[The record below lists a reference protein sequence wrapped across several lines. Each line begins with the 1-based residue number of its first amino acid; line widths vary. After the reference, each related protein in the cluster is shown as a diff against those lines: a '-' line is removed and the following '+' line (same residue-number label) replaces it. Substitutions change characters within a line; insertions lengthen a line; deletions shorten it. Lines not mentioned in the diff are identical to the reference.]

1 MKSTFFK
8 LIVWGLTPVSVIA
21 SLTAYTYAIMTGN
34 HAEIGMLIVTML
46 ILVIS
51 IGAERCMPFNA
62 QWNQARQDRST
73 DYTSFAVLAGV
84 VQPTLKWLSPLFV
97 VGVYAWL
104 DSHSLALFSD
114 MGLVLQIAIATLLAE
129 LGKYAVHRWHH
140 ANPRLWWLHALHHS
154 SMRLY
159 SINGF
164 RTHPLEYAIKHTLSM
179 LPLILL
185 GMPAEAL
192 LGYIALTQPVQ
203 MLQHV
208 NLPLRHGWLNYIFS
222 TNELHRWHHSTV
234 AQEANSN
241 YGSAIVLWD
250 IVFGTYRKAVQAD
263 GQTAPVSIGL
273 FATTHYPA
281 ARPFFTQVVSMF
293 SPGCCKPA

>member
-1 MKSTFFK
+1 MKNTFSK
-8 LIVWGLTPVSVIA
+8 MIIWGLTPVAVLA
-21 SLTAYTYAIMTGN
+21 SLAAYTHAIMTGN
-34 HAEIGMLIVTML
+34 NAEMGMLVVTA
-46 ILVIS
+46 LVL
-51 IGAERCMPFNA
+51 GTAMWAERWMPFNA
-62 QWNQARQDRST
+62 QWNQAQQDSIT
-73 DYTSFAVLAGV
+73 DYTSFAVLAAV
-84 VQPTLKWLSPLFV
+84 VQPLLKWLSPLVV
-97 VGVYAWL
+97 VGVYSRL
-104 DSHSLALFSD
+104 DLQPFELLSGMS
-114 MGLVLQIAIATLLAE
+114 LVLQITVATLLAE

-179 LPLILL
+179 LPLMLF

-241 YGSAIVLWD
+241 YGSAIMLWD
-250 IVFGTYRKAVQAD
+250 IVFGTYRKVEHEN
-263 GQTAPVSIGL
+263 GQKTPASVGL
-273 FATTHYPA
+273 FATTQYPA
-281 ARPFFTQVVSMF
+281 TRPFFSQILSMF
-293 SPGCCKPA
+293 SPRCCKPA